1 MKRGFIC
8 LKPEVWKGSI
18 IMGKNSVIVYYSW
31 VGNTKAAAEEIQ
43 ALTGFDLLKIEEKK
57 ERKLG
62 HIMGAAMSAFLGLR
76 SSIKPMDF
84 SLEKYD
90 SVFLGTPV
98 WAGKTPPAVNKF
110 LSKANFTGK
119 KVWLFITKADEKI
132 PQKVIDSITS
142 RIENKC
148 GKVMDCL
155 SLTTKWDPKT
165 NIPITAEEIR
175 STVQNWV
182 EKANLK

>member
-1 MKRGFIC
+1 M
-8 LKPEVWKGSI
+8 S
-18 IMGKNSVIVYYSW
+18 KNSVIIYYSW
-31 VGNTKAAAEEIQ
+31 VGNTKVVAQEIQ
-43 ALTGFDLLKIEEKK
+43 TETGFDLVKIEEKK
-57 ERKLG
+57 ERKFG
-62 HIMGAAMSAFLGLR
+62 NIMGAAMGAFLGFK

-98 WAGKTPPAVNKF
+98 WGGKTTPAINKF
-110 LSKANFTGK
+110 LSKANFKGK
-119 KVWLFITKADEKI
+119 NIWLFITKADEKI
-132 PQKVIDSITS
+132 PQKVIDSITN
-142 RIENKC
+142 RIEKKG

-175 STVQNWV
+175 SSVQDWI
-182 EKANLK
+182 EKVNLRV